1 MAFLENLVWRN
12 ATKNFDPEKKLADD
26 DLQQVLEAIRLA
38 PTSFGLEPFHV
49 CHIKNPEIRKKIRAV
64 SWDQPQITDAS
75 ELLVF
80 CSRSDIAEHRI
91 DEWMDTMSGGNP
103 EVREKMEGYESVMK
117 NFFSGMSEEKQK
129 VWADRQTYITLGFA
143 LAASAEMQI
152 DSCPIEGFDP
162 KKVDEILDLP
172 ETLHSVVLL
181 PLGYRRSDPKSPKVR
196 FPHSEIFSEI

>member
-12 ATKNFDPEKKLADD
+12 ATKDFDPEKKIAKD
-26 DLQQVLEAIRLA
+26 DLQSILNSIRMA

-49 CHIKNPEIRKKIRAV
+49 CLIKNPGIRVKIRTI

-80 CSRSDIAEHRI
+80 CSRSDVAEHRI
-91 DEWMDTMSGGNP
+91 DEWMNTMSGGNKQI
-103 EVREKMEGYESVMK
+103 REKMEGYENIMK
-117 NFFSGMSEEKQK
+117 GFFSGMSKESQK
-129 VWADRQTYITLGFA
+129 VWADRQTYIALGFA
-143 LAASAEMQI
+143 LAASAEMRI

-162 KKVDEILDLP
+162 KKVNEILDLP

-196 FPHSEIFSEI
+196 FPNSDLFSEI